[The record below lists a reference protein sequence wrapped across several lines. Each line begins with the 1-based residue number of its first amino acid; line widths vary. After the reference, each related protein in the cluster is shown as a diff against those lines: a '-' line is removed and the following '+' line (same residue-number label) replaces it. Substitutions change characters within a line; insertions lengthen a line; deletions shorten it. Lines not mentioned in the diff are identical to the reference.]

1 MKRIIKHWMTL
12 PATGP
17 LLGLLDQAI
26 ASGGNFLLG
35 ILLAAQLGLKA
46 FGQYS
51 VWWLGVLFALGL
63 HQALIT
69 QPMMSLHA
77 SKKKLSY
84 LYRVSAMQGIV
95 MAGFIAVA
103 IALAFFTQKV
113 ELPLVVLLCA
123 AFLQQDFLRK
133 LCFVRKDFRR
143 ALVIDVALYSAL
155 LGGLL
160 SYHWFFGPLT
170 LTVSMVIIVGAYLF
184 SIAVYLLPFRDKIR
198 IPTAADLFITVKEH
212 YQFSSWLL
220 GAAVLQWFSGNFFL
234 VAGAGVL
241 GTQAVGALRMAQNV
255 VGLCHVLFL
264 YMENSV
270 PAEAARL
277 YAQYGKKRLL
287 RYLQRVTLRLGLLV
301 ATLLVGLY
309 ALSPWLIQW
318 VFGREYHEYHYLIG
332 AYAFLYA
339 LVFLTYPM
347 RFFLRTLQST
357 FPIFLAYTM
366 SAGISM
372 LVAFPLVRSWG
383 MSGVLAG
390 LIGSQLI
397 TIAIYTLFLWSNQSR
412 PSPFWKMR

>member
-1 MKRIIKHWMTL
+1 MKRSIKQWMTL
-12 PATGP
+12 PAIGP

-35 ILLAAQLGLKA
+35 ILLASQLGLEA
-46 FGQYS
+46 YGRYS
-51 VWWLGVLFALGL
+51 VWWLGVLFALGI
-63 HQALIT
+63 HQAMIT

-77 SKKKLSY
+77 SKKQLSY
-84 LYRVSAMQGIV
+84 LYRVSAMQGIA
-95 MAGFIAVA
+95 MTGFMLVA
-103 IALAFFTQKV
+103 IALALITQKA
-113 ELPLVVLLCA
+113 ELPLIVLLCA
-123 AFLQQDFLRK
+123 FFLQQDFLRK

-143 ALVIDVALYSAL
+143 ALVIDIALYGAL

-160 SYHWFFGPLT
+160 GYQWFFGKLT
-170 LTVSMVIIVGAYLF
+170 LTVSMVIIVGAYLL
-184 SIAVYLLPFRDKIR
+184 SIAVYLLPFRGKVR
-198 IPTAADLFITVKEH
+198 IPTASDLFITAKEH
-212 YQFSSWLL
+212 YQFSTWLL

-234 VAGAGVL
+234 VAAAGIL

-264 YMENSV
+264 YMENSI

-277 YAQYGKKRLL
+277 YAQSGKKRLL
-287 RYLQRVTLRLGLLV
+287 RYLQRVTFRMGLLV
-301 ATLLVGLY
+301 AVVLAGMYT
-309 ALSPWLIQW
+309 LSPWLIQF

-332 AYAFLYA
+332 AYAMLYA

-347 RFFLRTLQST
+347 RFLLRTLQST
-357 FPIFLAYTM
+357 FPIFLAYAA

-383 MSGVLAG
+383 MAGVLSG

-397 TIAIYTLFLWSNQSR
+397 TIGIYTLFLWSNQSR